1 MADARCQLECEDWVR
16 LNFLAAKFGQRFHLG
31 HIAVAHL
38 VAVVLALAQNGEL
51 RRVPIIHD
59 QGALPAS
66 HGGLIGVLLAGMSVV
81 FLL

>member
-1 MADARCQLECEDWVR
+1 MAKREDWVR
-16 LNFLAAKFGQRFHLG
+16 LNFLPAKFGQRFHLG

-59 QGALPAS
+59 QGAVPAL
-66 HGGLIGVLLAGMSVV
+66 HGIGLVGVHIAGISVV